1 MNALLKRISQ
11 IIAFLF
17 SDLIV
22 VALIAIG
29 AIAFVV
35 FLPDYA
41 LFLSLAWAIAVIAID
56 VRYFRHY

>member
-1 MNALLKRISQ
+1 MNAVLKRIIQ

-17 SDLIV
+17 SDLIAL
-22 VALIAIG
+22 ALIAVG

-41 LFLSLAWAIAVIAID
+41 LILSLAWAIGVIVID
-56 VRYFRHY
+56 VRYFKHY